1 MAFDCCAAQSPTRDV
16 LQIKKC
22 YHSTCNPRPSAPKSI
37 ELFVYPLFQELAV
50 ASVGMWTWD
59 AIDSSYFVLRAC
71 LCGVKGDMPGSA
83 KLSGMGGHSA
93 FYGDHFS
100 LVHGACTSQN
110 RARLY
115 YPISPP
121 QREIYNSGHP
131 IIDFK
136 HFLWRTQEQY
146 WTSIKELESA
156 RTEKE
161 RQKIVYGSGISRLSI
176 CAASPAF
183 SHPSFFP
190 LDPFHLFYENCMPFI
205 WDLWVKES
213 DTDEIIHMDSDIAS
227 QLGEEIEKAVKTLPP
242 SFSGLI
248 RNPYKKCSSQYK
260 IYEWMALLHWYIIP
274 IAWELGFNRRV
285 LGNFA
290 KFVDIVETAMSHSP
304 KSDEDLARLY
314 DLVVSFLNEYEDLY
328 VGDDPAKVLRCR
340 LCIWQLIHVPIHIEW
355 NGSIRFG
362 SQATVERAIGEIG
375 HKVRSK
381 KAPFANIATILFE
394 RANNKVLALLYPS
407 LDISSQIKRER
418 EHLYQPI
425 KIKNKE
431 MEGPS
436 EYWEHLA
443 AICDDLQIDLDLSL
457 KIQRWG
463 KCVLPGDTTLKSR
476 ISEKA
481 GQVSRSS
488 KYFEAMKQGELLF
501 GEALAFYSLPDYNHS
516 VVIYHPL
523 EQMSIIFKRWCGQW
537 SNSIVVLE
545 TSKITKLVGIV
556 EGKQYVHILRKH
568 VGLSLLKA
576 EDYGLE
582 NEIEEDEN

>member
-1 MAFDCCAAQSPTRDV
+1 M
-16 LQIKKC
+16 
-22 YHSTCNPRPSAPKSI
+22 
-37 ELFVYPLFQELAV
+37 
-50 ASVGMWTWD
+50 
-59 AIDSSYFVLRAC
+59 
-71 LCGVKGDMPGSA
+71 
-83 KLSGMGGHSA
+83 
-93 FYGDHFS
+93 
-100 LVHGACTSQN
+100 
-110 RARLY
+110 
-115 YPISPP
+115 
-121 QREIYNSGHP
+121 
-131 IIDFK
+131 
-136 HFLWRTQEQY
+136 
-146 WTSIKELESA
+146 
-156 RTEKE
+156 
-161 RQKIVYGSGISRLSI
+161 
-176 CAASPAF
+176 
-183 SHPSFFP
+183 
-190 LDPFHLFYENCMPFI
+190 
-205 WDLWVKES
+205 
-213 DTDEIIHMDSDIAS
+213 
-227 QLGEEIEKAVKTLPP
+227 
-242 SFSGLI
+242 
-248 RNPYKKCSSQYK
+248 
-260 IYEWMALLHWYIIP
+260 
-274 IAWELGFNRRV
+274 
-285 LGNFA
+285 
-290 KFVDIVETAMSHSP
+290 
-304 KSDEDLARLY
+304 
-314 DLVVSFLNEYEDLY
+314 SFLNEYEDLY

-362 SQATVERAIGEIG
+362 SQATVERAIGQIG

-425 KIKNKE
+425 KNNNKE

-488 KYFEAMKQGELLF
+488 KYFEAIKQGELLF

-523 EQMSIIFKRWCGQW
+523 EQMNIIFKRWCGQW